1 MADMNNQFAPPPPP
15 PVDPNAPKDRKNLAI
30 GALICG
36 IASIVFSCLW
46 YLALPLAIA
55 AIVMGAISMKSSGRG
70 LAIGGIICGSV
81 GIVLSI
87 VLLIIIAIGL
97 VAMDSGMYL

>member
-55 AIVMGAISMKSSGRG
+55 AIVMGAMAVAWPLAALSAALWASS
-70 LAIGGIICGSV
+70 
-81 GIVLSI
+81 
-87 VLLIIIAIGL
+87 
-97 VAMDSGMYL
+97 